1 MENTASKYF
10 CPRLVDYIAIVGARK
25 YNGDTCNASTSASI
39 GGHISSSNVNTGTS
53 YAASISTA
61 SSSTGAGGGGGS
73 SSSSSSYS
81 VQMPELLRRY
91 PPEDHKDFPL
101 PPDVVFFC
109 QPEGCFF
116 VKAKRSAV
124 RETNTFVFTLMEKDT
139 NRIRYGVVLNFYRP
153 VERKKSTGAGSGS
166 GCHSSTS
173 ISNRPSPIPPQGD
186 MDKHQQQQQ
195 QHYQPQQQVDTQ
207 IGLVSDTEVNRTA
220 TTTTSSHFNESPVIR
235 TKKQSNMSCLTSL
248 CLLSHHPFFSTF
260 RECLFVLKRL
270 IDVCSERNCAR
281 KSPTSHHGKRY

>member
-25 YNGDTCNASTSASI
+25 YNGGETSNATTSNTS
-39 GGHISSSNVNTGTS
+39 GGHISSSSNVNTGTG
-53 YAASISTA
+53 YTAAISGT
-61 SSSTGAGGGGGS
+61 SSGST
-73 SSSSSSYS
+73 SSSYS

-153 VERKKSTGAGSGS
+153 VERKKLTNTNS
-166 GCHSSTS
+166 GCQSTTFSNKPSPLPSSS
-173 ISNRPSPIPPQGD
+173 EMDKHHQHQQQHPFDSQIGSVSDNGVNRPS
-186 MDKHQQQQQ
+186 
-195 QHYQPQQQVDTQ
+195 
-207 IGLVSDTEVNRTA
+207 
-220 TTTTSSHFNESPVIR
+220 TTSTLYTESSPV
-235 TKKQSNMSCLTSL
+235 TKSKKQCNMSCLTSL

-270 IDVCSERNCAR
+270 IDVCSERNCSR
-281 KSPTSHHGKRY
+281 KSPTTHHGKK

>member
-1 MENTASKYF
+1 MTNLPSKIAGTKATSIIKMENTASRYF

-25 YNGDTCNASTSASI
+25 CNGGDTSNASTTSMS
-39 GGHISSSNVNTGTS
+39 GHISSSSNVNSGTGHT
-53 YAASISTA
+53 AAIGTTPSGST
-61 SSSTGAGGGGGS
+61 
-73 SSSSSSYS
+73 SSSYS

-153 VERKKSTGAGSGS
+153 VERKKVTGSS
-166 GCHSSTS
+166 GCQS
-173 ISNRPSPIPPQGD
+173 
-186 MDKHQQQQQ
+186 
-195 QHYQPQQQVDTQ
+195 
-207 IGLVSDTEVNRTA
+207 TA
-220 TTTTSSHFNESPVIR
+220 TTTCTFSNKPSPLPSSETDRHHHQQQFDSQIASVSDNGVNRPSTTTSTFYTESPV
-235 TKKQSNMSCLTSL
+235 TKSKKQCNMSCLTSL

-270 IDVCSERNCAR
+270 IDVCSERNCSR
-281 KSPTSHHGKRY
+281 KSPTSHHGKK

>member
-1 MENTASKYF
+1 MDNTASKYF

-25 YNGDTCNASTSASI
+25 YNGDTTATTSTSSN
-39 GGHISSSNVNTGTS
+39 ISSNLHTGTS
-53 YAASISTA
+53 YTA
-61 SSSTGAGGGGGS
+61 SLSTS
-73 SSSSSSYS
+73 SSGSSSSYS

-139 NRIRYGVVLNFYRP
+139 SRIRYGVVLNFYRP
-153 VERKKSTGAGSGS
+153 VEHKKPNSSGS
-166 GCHSSTS
+166 GCQSSTS
-173 ISNRPSPIPPQGD
+173 MSNRPSPIPSNDGNSQFGSA
-186 MDKHQQQQQ
+186 
-195 QHYQPQQQVDTQ
+195 
-207 IGLVSDTEVNRTA
+207 SDTEVNRT
-220 TTTTSSHFNESPVIR
+220 TTTTAKSYESPVIR
-235 TKKQSNMSCLTSL
+235 KKKQSNMSCLTSL

-270 IDVCSERNCAR
+270 IDICSERNCTR
-281 KSPTSHHGKRY
+281 KSSTSHHGKK